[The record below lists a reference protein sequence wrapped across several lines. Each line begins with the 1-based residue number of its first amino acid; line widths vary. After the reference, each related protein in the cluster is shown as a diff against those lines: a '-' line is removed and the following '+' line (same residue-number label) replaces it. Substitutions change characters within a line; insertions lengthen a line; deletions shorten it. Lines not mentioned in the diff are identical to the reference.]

1 MRNRKAATATTK
13 STKSKEADALVYV
26 VEGMSCGHCEIAV
39 TEEVARIPGVDAVTV
54 DLQSKRVTVT
64 GRALDDEALR
74 RAIDAAGYEA
84 VAA

>member
-1 MRNRKAATATTK
+1 MRNSKAATGATNSAKPT
-13 STKSKEADALVYV
+13 EADALVYV
-26 VEGMSCGHCEIAV
+26 VEGMSCSHCQLAV

-64 GRALDDEALR
+64 GRPLDDEALR

-84 VAA
+84 ASA